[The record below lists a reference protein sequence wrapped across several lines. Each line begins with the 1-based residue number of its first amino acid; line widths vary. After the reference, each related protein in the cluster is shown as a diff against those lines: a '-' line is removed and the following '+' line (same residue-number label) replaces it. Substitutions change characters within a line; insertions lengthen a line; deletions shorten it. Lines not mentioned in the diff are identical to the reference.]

1 MRTLRLSAVAVLASL
16 SVVVTGLAS
25 NAADPDQSSIV
36 SENPANN
43 TPQVLDGHVD
53 ALVQVG
59 DTVYVGGKFTS
70 VQEKGS
76 DQIESKTNLFAYRAS
91 TGKLDDDFAAT
102 VSGGAVKD
110 LLVAPDGETMWIAG
124 GFGKVDGK
132 GKTQKVARITI
143 DTGAVVTSFKSPKP
157 NGLISDLN
165 YANGTLY
172 VGGQFMAMGG
182 ADQNLIAALDP
193 ETGANLNTVHF
204 SFANPW
210 GNTTFGISA
219 MDVTPDGTKMIVVGN
234 FKTVAGQSRV
244 QAAMFDLN
252 GGSAATLSSWQ
263 TDKLTPRCQAEQSET
278 RDVAFAPD
286 STFFVLAT
294 TGAFTG
300 GANNGTLCDTVSRFE
315 AKASGAGQQP
325 TWVAYTGGDTA
336 TRVAVT
342 SAAVYVGGHFR
353 WMNNP
358 YAGDS
363 RGPGAVV
370 RTGLAALDPRN
381 GMPYT
386 WNPTRA
392 RGYGVYEFTV
402 TPNGLLMGHDTKR
415 VKNELHQRLAYFP
428 LAGGTALP
436 AEQTGSLPGD
446 AYLLGTANGNTVVK
460 KAFTGSSV
468 TSSATVNAGGQTWG
482 NSRAS
487 FVIDHVLYT
496 GWSNGTLTARPFNG
510 GSFGTAT
517 TVNLNGISQL
527 ASELSTMT
535 SAFYDK
541 ATGRLYY
548 TLSGQ
553 TSLYYRY
560 FEPQS
565 QIVGGV
571 RFTAQASTADITWS
585 QVDGAFL
592 VGNTLYFG
600 NSTNGNLSKT
610 QWANHATVTGTRTTV
625 SGPGVDG
632 NDWRSRGLVLVN
644 G

>member
-1 MRTLRLSAVAVLASL
+1 MAF
-16 SVVVTGLAS
+16 
-25 NAADPDQSSIV
+25 
-36 SENPANN
+36 
-43 TPQVLDGHVD
+43 DG
-53 ALVQVG
+53 VG
-59 DTVYVGGKFTS
+59 
-70 VQEKGS
+70 
-76 DQIESKTNLFAYRAS
+76 
-91 TGKLDDDFAAT
+91 
-102 VSGGAVKD
+102 
-110 LLVAPDGETMWIAG
+110 
-124 GFGKVDGK
+124 
-132 GKTQKVARITI
+132 
-143 DTGAVVTSFKSPKP
+143 
-157 NGLISDLN
+157 
-165 YANGTLY
+165 
-172 VGGQFMAMGG
+172 
-182 ADQNLIAALDP
+182 QNLIAALDP
-193 ETGANLNTVHF
+193 NTGANLNTVHF
-204 SFANPW
+204 SFADPW

-219 MDVTPDGTKMIVVGN
+219 MDVTPDSTKLIVVGN

-252 GGSAATLSSWQ
+252 GGGTAGLSSWQ
-263 TDKLTPRCQAEQSET
+263 TDKLTPRCQGEDSET
-278 RDVAFAPD
+278 RDVAFSPN
-286 STFFVLAT
+286 SQFFVLAT

-300 GANNGTLCDTVSRFE
+300 GATAGTLCDTVSRFE
-315 AKASGAGQQP
+315 AKATGPGQQP
-325 TWVAYTGGDTA
+325 SWVDYTGGDTS
-336 TRVAVT
+336 TRLAVT
-342 SAAVYVGGHFR
+342 TAAVYVGGHFR

-358 YAGDS
+358 YAADAK
-363 RGPGAVV
+363 GPGAVS

-386 WNPTRA
+386 WNPTRQ

-428 LAGGTALP
+428 LAGGATLP
-436 AEQTGSLPGD
+436 AEETGVLPGD
-446 AYLLGTANGNTVVK
+446 AYLLGVPGGNTVVK

-468 TSSATVNAGGQTWG
+468 TSSSTVDGGGQTWG
-482 NSRAS
+482 SSRS
-487 FVIDHVLYT
+487 SWVIDHTLYT

-510 GSFGTAT
+510 GSFGSAT
-517 TVNLNGISQL
+517 TVSLNGIAQFGT
-527 ASELSTMT
+527 ELGSMT

-553 TSLYYRY
+553 SSLYYRY

-571 RFTAQASTADITWS
+571 RFTAQASTADISWS
-585 QVDGAFL
+585 QVSGAFL
-592 VGNTLYFG
+592 VGSTLYFG

-610 QWANHATVTGTRTTV
+610 QWANNATVTGTRTTV